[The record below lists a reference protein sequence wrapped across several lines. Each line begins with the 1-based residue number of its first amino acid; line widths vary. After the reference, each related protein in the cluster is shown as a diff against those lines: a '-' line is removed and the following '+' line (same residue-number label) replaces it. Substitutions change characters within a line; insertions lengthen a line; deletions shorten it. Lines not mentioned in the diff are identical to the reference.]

1 MHTHKVFSLRLSG
14 GLLLTALA
22 LLGSQLRCADAN
34 NYITEDEDPTIIGDG
49 GAKGDLA
56 EGPCFMGT
64 PTTELQLLNRCT
76 DAEKIERGTHIP
88 ATTWDGQL
96 PLPYEK

>member
-1 MHTHKVFSLRLSG
+1 
-14 GLLLTALA
+14 
-22 LLGSQLRCADAN
+22 
-34 NYITEDEDPTIIGDG
+34 
-49 GAKGDLA
+49 
-56 EGPCFMGT
+56 MGT